1 MAALYVGGSVAGAI
15 AGLAVALWFM
25 RMTLA

>member
-15 AGLAVALWFM
+15 AGLALALWVM
-25 RMTLA
+25 RTALA